1 MSLELLPEL
10 RIVEIGHAT
19 TEYAGKILAELGA
32 QVVLVEPPGG
42 AATRERRP
50 YASVTDASRR
60 SIPFLAR
67 NNDKRSVVFD
77 PASAEDEAAMQSL
90 LAASDVLLAPPDS
103 PFDAWLDGAN
113 EIARVE
119 VSDVDGIGAAPLL
132 AFAAS
137 GGLASS
143 GWPEQP
149 PCNAPSWLAH
159 DAAGI
164 YVAILALLAHREGL
178 HGGPPSR
185 YEVPL
190 REAAIAGIT
199 PWTRPLHSYEQEAS
213 GQGIAH
219 RRLGAAGTSIFPCA
233 DGYVRALT
241 GTARQWRAFGE
252 LLGNPESLAAEE
264 WKDRRFRLDNL
275 ETLYHL
281 AAELTQSRKRRD
293 LFERG
298 QALGLT
304 ITPVYTMADLMA
316 DRHVVE
322 RGLFVPLT
330 DPDLGPVQLMREP
343 VKFEPPLPRRDPQPA
358 PALGQDQ
365 ASIDGLS
372 PRPARPARD
381 VSASVARPLEGL
393 RVLNLG
399 VGAVVPEAAELL
411 ALLGAMVIKVE
422 SRRRVDFL
430 RLLDLNGSAKFNQLN
445 LGVLSLAV
453 DMTTEAGRAVV
464 HALVPQCDIV
474 MENMRAPVVTTWG
487 CDYES
492 VRALRPDVIYFSSQ
506 GLGHGPYGDFQ
517 TYGPNLQAFS
527 GITASW
533 AHPDDPYAV
542 GTTLNHPDH
551 VAGKQAL
558 LPILAALMRREATGE
573 GAYIEGAQYEVAA
586 GFIADKFLQEQVAP
600 GSSGP
605 TGNRSPDFAPH
616 GVYPCAGD
624 DRWCAIAVTS
634 EAEWAALRAEI
645 GELWADDG
653 RYETLEGRL
662 KEVDAIDEAIAN
674 WTRAQEPQELE
685 RRLRSAGVPVSRVVI
700 GEDMASAESDHASG
714 FFAALD
720 HPTIETRYYTGL
732 PFRDG
737 AGRRPALR
745 RPPLLG
751 EHTEY
756 VLFDLLGLDPEEVN
770 RLMAERAVGW

>member
-50 YASVTDASRR
+50 YAVVSEPSRR

-77 PASAEDEAAMQSL
+77 PTSAADEAAFRSL
-90 LAASDVLLAPPDS
+90 VAASDVVLTPPDS
-103 PFDAWLDGAN
+103 AFDVWLEGVSG
-113 EIARVE
+113 IARVN
-119 VSDVDGIGAAPLL
+119 VSDDDGIGAAPLL

-149 PCNAPSWLAH
+149 PCNAPSWLAY

-164 YVAILALLAHREGL
+164 YVAILALLAHRDGL
-178 HGGPPSR
+178 RGGPPAR

-199 PWTRPLHSYEQEAS
+199 PWTRPLHSYEQEAA

-219 RRLGAAGTSIFPCA
+219 RRLGAAGHPIFRCA

-241 GTARQWRAFGE
+241 GTTRQWGAFVE
-252 LLGNPESLAAEE
+252 LMGSPESLAAEE
-264 WKDRRFRLDNL
+264 WLDPAFRRENM

-281 AAELTQSRKRRD
+281 GADLAIGRERRD
-293 LFERG
+293 LFESG

-304 ITPVYTMADLMA
+304 ITPVYTVADVMA
-316 DRHVVE
+316 DRHVIE
-322 RGLFVPLT
+322 RGFFVPVT

-343 VKFEPPLPRRDPQPA
+343 VKIEPPLPGRDPQPA

-365 ASIDGLS
+365 ASISGLS
-372 PRPARPARD
+372 PRPSRPAAD
-381 VSASVARPLEGL
+381 AASSGAKPLAGL

-411 ALLGAMVIKVE
+411 ALLGAEVIKVE

-430 RLLDLNGSAKFNQLN
+430 RLLHLNGSAAFNQLN

-464 HALVPQCDIV
+464 HKLVPQCDIV
-474 MENMRAPVVTTWG
+474 MENMRAPVVKAWG

-492 VRALRPDVIYFSSQ
+492 VRALRPNVIYFSSQ
-506 GLGHGPYGDFQ
+506 GLGRGPYGDFQ

-542 GTTLNHPDH
+542 GTALNHPDH

-558 LPILAALMRREATGE
+558 LPILAALVRREATGE

-586 GFIADKFLQEQVAP
+586 EFIADKFLQEQVAP
-600 GSSGP
+600 GSNGP
-605 TGNRSPDFAPH
+605 VGNRSLDFAPH

-624 DRWCAIAVTS
+624 DRWCAIAVTTD
-634 EAEWAALRAEI
+634 AEWAALRAE
-645 GELWADDG
+645 LAQSWAEDG

-662 KEVDAIDEAIAN
+662 ADVDALDAAIAD
-674 WTRAQEPQELE
+674 WTRGQDPAELE
-685 RRLRSAGVPVSRVVI
+685 RRLRAAGVPVSRVVI
-700 GEDMASAESDHASG
+700 GDDMASAEADHASG

-720 HPTIETRYYTGL
+720 HPTMETHYYTGL

-745 RPPLLG
+745 RAPLLG

-756 VLFDLLGLDPEEVN
+756 VLFDLLDLEPEEVN
-770 RLMAERAVGW
+770 TLLAERAVGW